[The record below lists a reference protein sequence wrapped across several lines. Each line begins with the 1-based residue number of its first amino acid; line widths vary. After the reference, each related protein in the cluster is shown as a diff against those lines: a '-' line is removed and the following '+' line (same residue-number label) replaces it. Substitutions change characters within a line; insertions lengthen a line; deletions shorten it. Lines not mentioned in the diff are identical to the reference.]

1 MHNGGENNTLG
12 LPTLLGVGPTI
23 LLVLL
28 NQSFSIPP

>member
-12 LPTLLGVGPTI
+12 VPTLLDMGSSI

-28 NQSFSIPP
+28 YESFSVPT

>member
-12 LPTLLGVGPTI
+12 VSTLLGVGTTI

-28 NQSFSIPP
+28 NQSFSVPP